1 MATLP
6 APDPSPAPLG
16 AYPGGPLGRASL
28 RIIAAAIVVGFC
40 YWAASVVITL
50 LLSVLLA
57 FFLDPLVE
65 FLERWH
71 VPRVL
76 GSLVAVLLLLALVGG
91 VVVVTMGAMERFAA
105 DWPRYSAAL
114 RGAVE
119 GIEQRLERLARG
131 VAALSPREDSSVQI
145 TLFEESVPARS
156 LLLRGLGSLYV
167 FLFAVGFLPFLVFF
181 MLAAKRALWHATL
194 QLFRPADRTRAKHAL
209 ENITGMM
216 RSFVAGNFVVA
227 AILSVASA
235 VFFWSLGLDYPVMT
249 GIASGVLNLV
259 PYLGVVLAWI
269 PPLIVGLEQLSTPG
283 MFLLLAGM
291 LSFYHLI
298 ALNVLMP
305 ALVGRKVHLNALAV
319 TVALLF
325 WGWLWGGMGLVLA
338 IPITA
343 TIKVVCDHVDGWQ
356 PYGRWLGA

>member
-1 MATLP
+1 MPAATASGP
-6 APDPSPAPLG
+6 APPPHG
-16 AYPGGPLGRASL
+16 VYGGGPLGRASL
-28 RIIAAAIVVGFC
+28 RIIAAGIVIGFC
-40 YWAASVVITL
+40 YWAAIVVITL

-65 FLERWH
+65 WLERWR
-71 VPRVL
+71 VPRVV
-76 GSLVAVLLLLALVGG
+76 GALVALLVLLAVVGG
-91 VVVVTMGAMERFAA
+91 LVVGTLGALERFAL
-105 DWPRYSAAL
+105 DWPRYNEAIAK
-114 RGAVE
+114 AVSGVE
-119 GIEQRLERLARG
+119 RRLEQIARRLG
-131 VAALSPREDSSVQI
+131 ELSPREGGVRI
-145 TLFEESVPARS
+145 ALFEEPLPARS

-181 MLAAKRALWHATL
+181 MLAGKRSLWHATL
-194 QLFRPADRTRAKHAL
+194 QLFAPASRTRAKHAL
-209 ENITGMM
+209 ESITGMM
-216 RSFVAGNFVVA
+216 RSFVAGNFLVA
-227 AILSVASA
+227 AMLSVASA
-235 VFFWSLGLDYPVMT
+235 LFFWSLGLDYPVMA

-269 PPLIVGLEQLSTPG
+269 PPLVVGLEKLSTPG

-291 LSFYHLI
+291 LGFYHLI

-305 ALVGRKVHLNALAV
+305 ALVGRRVRLNALAV

-343 TIKVVCDHVDGWQ
+343 TVKVVCDHVDGWQ

>member
-1 MATLP
+1 MSTTTSTA
-6 APDPSPAPLG
+6 PAPLG
-16 AYPGGPLGRASL
+16 ASPLGRASL
-28 RIIAAAIVVGFC
+28 HIIAAGILIGFC
-40 YWAASVVITL
+40 YWAAIVVITL

-65 FLERWH
+65 FLERWR

-76 GSLVAVLLLLALVGG
+76 GSLAALLLLLALLAGL
-91 VVVVTMGAMERFAA
+91 VVATLGALERFAQ
-105 DWPRYSAAL
+105 DWPRYSEAIREAVS
-114 RGAVE
+114 GAE
-119 GIEQRLERLARG
+119 RRLERMAQRLG
-131 VAALSPREDSSVQI
+131 ELSPRDGSVQI
-145 TLFEESVPARS
+145 ALFEETVPARS

-181 MLAAKRALWHATL
+181 MLAAKRSLWHATL
-194 QLFRPADRTRAKHAL
+194 QLFAPASRTRAKHAL

-216 RSFVAGNFVVA
+216 RSFVAGNFLVA
-227 AILSVASA
+227 AMLSVASA
-235 VFFWSLGLDYPVMT
+235 LFFWSLGLDYPVMA

-269 PPLIVGLEQLSTPG
+269 PPLVVGLEKLSTLG
-283 MFLLLAGM
+283 MFLLVAGM

-305 ALVGRKVHLNALAV
+305 ALVGRRVHLNALAV

-325 WGWLWGGMGLVLA
+325 WGWLWGGMGLILA

-343 TIKVVCDHVDGWQ
+343 TVKVVCDHVDGWQ

>member
-1 MATLP
+1 MSTAP
-6 APDPSPAPLG
+6 APEHGPSPHGVPA
-16 AYPGGPLGRASL
+16 GGPLGRASL
-28 RIIAAAIVVGFC
+28 RIIAAGIVVGFC

-65 FLERWH
+65 LFERWR

-76 GSLVAVLLLLALVGG
+76 GALVAVLGLLAVVAG
-91 VVVVTMGAMERFAA
+91 VVVVTLGALESFAA
-105 DWPRYSAAL
+105 DWPRYSTAL
-114 RGAVE
+114 REAVAGVE
-119 GIEQRLERLARG
+119 RRLER
-131 VAALSPREDSSVQI
+131 VAERLGELSPRDGGVQI
-145 TLFEESVPARS
+145 ALFEESLPARS

-181 MLAAKRALWHATL
+181 MLAGKRALWHATL
-194 QLFRPADRTRAKHAL
+194 QLFAPRDRTRAKHAL

-227 AILSVASA
+227 AMLSVASA
-235 VFFWSLGLDYPVMT
+235 AFFWSLGLDYPVMT

-269 PPLIVGLEQLSTPG
+269 PPLIVGLERLSTLG

-291 LSFYHLI
+291 LGFFHLI

-305 ALVGRKVHLNALAV
+305 ALVGRRVHLNALAV

-343 TIKVVCDHVDGWQ
+343 TIKVICDHVDGWQ
-356 PYGRWLGA
+356 SYGRWLGA